1 MNGKN
6 LLAPHTDMNISEEQ
20 VEEARISIMQENS
33 NASMVSLLRE
43 NVEKRKKAL
52 SVLIDENKMNSSKRL
67 AEALV
72 NLDNILLDGE
82 VLAAV
87 KSSIITSKDP
97 AKSYGDFA
105 KAATEIHN
113 RLTKQLSSSDPE
125 IQQQGLNGKSI
136 KVAVSDS
143 TGTTMVSIGGE

>member
-1 MNGKN
+1 
-6 LLAPHTDMNISEEQ
+6 MNISEEQ

-72 NLDNILLDGE
+72 SLDNILLDEE

-87 KSSIITSKDP
+87 KSSIATSKDP
-97 AKSYGDFA
+97 AKSYSDFA

-113 RLTKQLSSSDPE
+113 RIEKQLSSSDPE